1 MTSPTTNAAAPGSA
15 MTGLSQRRIF
25 LIIGALML
33 GMLLAALDQTI
44 VSTALPTIVGDLKG
58 GSHIAWVIT
67 AYLLATT
74 VSTPLWGKL
83 GDQYGRK
90 IFFQAAIV
98 IFLIGSIL
106 SGLSQS
112 MFELI
117 AFRAVQGLG
126 SGGLMVGAQ
135 AIVGDIVSPRERGK
149 YVGLFGGVFGLASVV
164 GPLLGGVFV
173 DNLTWRWIF
182 YINVPIGVIA
192 LIVVALQVP
201 GTLRRVH
208 HQIDYLGTAVLAL
221 AVTSLILLTSLGG
234 TTYAW
239 ASTPIY
245 ILGVAGVA
253 LIGVFVLVERRAAEP
268 VLPLHLFKL
277 RTFSMTSVVGFIVG
291 FAMFGAITYLP
302 AFFQVVRGISPT
314 ISGVYLLP
322 LMAGLLLVSISSG
335 QVISKTGKYRFFPI
349 AGSAFMTVG
358 LFLLHLM
365 GVHTSTALDA
375 LYMLVLGMGI
385 GGVMQ
390 VLVIIVQNGVPHS
403 ELGVATSGA
412 TFFRSIGGSFGTAI
426 FGAIFSN
433 VLVGNLAKHLHGVSL
448 PSGFSSADAT
458 PALLSKLPA
467 AVHSGFV
474 AGYAESIQTVFL
486 VAVPIAALA
495 FLVTWLIPQVEL
507 KQWGGPAKDAAGTEA
522 PAAAEVTPDGEITPI
537 ELKAMMD
544 RGPRPFILD
553 VRNPEEIAICRIA
566 GSTVIPLPELT
577 NRLDELDPHR
587 LENLF
592 EIGIDEVSLRKQ
604 HRYLTLVADHLRGQ
618 IVWGVEGRDAA
629 TAARFFDEIGTDRA
643 HAIEVVSMDMG
654 PGYGKATREHAPQ
667 AIIAIDP
674 FHVVALG
681 NRALDDV
688 RRDYWN
694 QLRRSGD
701 LAAARRFK
709 DARWSLLKA
718 PPNLTDNQTVTLRK
732 LKRAGG
738 EVWRAYTLL
747 SAVDVDRGRAVDG
760 GLGCC

>member
-1 MTSPTTNAAAPGSA
+1 MASATPAPAGGPIPSAADITGNGALP
-15 MTGLSQRRIF
+15 GLSRRRIL

-112 MFELI
+112 MIELI

-135 AIVGDIVSPRERGK
+135 AIVGDIVSPRERGR
-149 YVGLFGGVFGLASVV
+149 YVGLFGAVFGVASVI

-192 LIVVALQVP
+192 LIVVASQVP
-201 GTLRRVH
+201 GQLRRVH
-208 HQIDYLGTAVLAL
+208 HVIDYLGTLVLSA

-234 TTYAW
+234 TTYPWRSA
-239 ASTPIY
+239 PIY
-245 ILGVAGVA
+245 LLGVAGVL
-253 LIGVFVLVERRAAEP
+253 LIGVFVLVERRAVEP

-277 RTFSMTSVVGFIVG
+277 RTFSVTSLVGFIVG

-314 ISGVYLLP
+314 ISGLYLLP
-322 LMAGLLLVSISSG
+322 LMAGLLAVSIGSG
-335 QVISKTGKYRFFPI
+335 QIISRTGKYRFFPI
-349 AGSAFMTVG
+349 AGTALMTLG
-358 LFLLHLM
+358 LYLLSLM
-365 GVHTSTALDA
+365 GVGSSTLQDA
-375 LYMLVLGMGI
+375 AYMLVLGMGI

-433 VLVGNLAKHLHGVSL
+433 VLIGNLARHLHGISL
-448 PSGFSSADAT
+448 PHGFSAADAT
-458 PALLSKLPA
+458 PALLSHLPA
-467 AVHSGFV
+467 VVHQGFV

-495 FLVTWLIPQVEL
+495 FLATWLIPQVEL
-507 KQWGGPAKDAAGTEA
+507 KQWPEAGAEA
-522 PAAAEVTPDGEITPI
+522 PAADMAMAAAAATQEATVTQE
-537 ELKAMMD
+537 A
-544 RGPRPFILD
+544 
-553 VRNPEEIAICRIA
+553 
-566 GSTVIPLPELT
+566 
-577 NRLDELDPHR
+577 LDPQDAGRHPIPDDLPLTGLSQPARARQCVTRPTADPSHR
-587 LENLF
+587 C
-592 EIGIDEVSLRKQ
+592 
-604 HRYLTLVADHLRGQ
+604 
-618 IVWGVEGRDAA
+618 
-629 TAARFFDEIGTDRA
+629 AR
-643 HAIEVVSMDMG
+643 
-654 PGYGKATREHAPQ
+654 
-667 AIIAIDP
+667 
-674 FHVVALG
+674 
-681 NRALDDV
+681 
-688 RRDYWN
+688 
-694 QLRRSGD
+694 
-701 LAAARRFK
+701 
-709 DARWSLLKA
+709 
-718 PPNLTDNQTVTLRK
+718 
-732 LKRAGG
+732 
-738 EVWRAYTLL
+738 
-747 SAVDVDRGRAVDG
+747 
-760 GLGCC
+760 

>member
-1 MTSPTTNAAAPGSA
+1 MASATPAAAGGPTPPAADIAGGGA
-15 MTGLSQRRIF
+15 LPGLSRRQIL

-58 GSHIAWVIT
+58 GSHIAWIIT

-106 SGLSQS
+106 SGLSTS
-112 MFELI
+112 MIELI

-182 YINVPIGVIA
+182 YINIPIGVIA
-192 LIVVALQVP
+192 LVVVASQVP

-208 HQIDYLGTAVLAL
+208 HVIDYLGTAVLSL
-221 AVTSLILLTSLGG
+221 AVTSLILLLSLGG
-234 TTYAW
+234 TTYPWKSA
-239 ASTPIY
+239 PIY
-245 ILGVAGVA
+245 LLGVAGVL
-253 LIGVFVLVERRAAEP
+253 LIGLFVLVERRAAEP

-277 RTFSMTSVVGFIVG
+277 RTFSVTSLVGFIVG

-322 LMAGLLLVSISSG
+322 LMAGLLITSIASG
-335 QVISKTGKYRFFPI
+335 QIISRTGKYRFFPI
-349 AGSAFMTVG
+349 AGAAFMTVG

-426 FGAIFSN
+426 FGAIFAN
-433 VLVGNLAKHLHGVSL
+433 VLVGNLASHLHGTTL
-448 PSGFSSADAT
+448 PSGFSAADAT
-458 PALLSKLPA
+458 PALLNRLPA
-467 AVHSGFV
+467 VVHEGLV

-495 FLVTWLIPQVEL
+495 FLATWLIPQVEL
-507 KQWGGPAKDAAGTEA
+507 KQWSSASSASTQKNAPGAPVTAEA
-522 PAAAEVTPDGEITPI
+522 
-537 ELKAMMD
+537 
-544 RGPRPFILD
+544 
-553 VRNPEEIAICRIA
+553 
-566 GSTVIPLPELT
+566 
-577 NRLDELDPHR
+577 LDPQ
-587 LENLF
+587 EA
-592 EIGIDEVSLRKQ
+592 GWD
-604 HRYLTLVADHLRGQ
+604 G
-618 IVWGVEGRDAA
+618 
-629 TAARFFDEIGTDRA
+629 
-643 HAIEVVSMDMG
+643 
-654 PGYGKATREHAPQ
+654 
-667 AIIAIDP
+667 
-674 FHVVALG
+674 
-681 NRALDDV
+681 LDD
-688 RRDYWN
+688 
-694 QLRRSGD
+694 
-701 LAAARRFK
+701 
-709 DARWSLLKA
+709 
-718 PPNLTDNQTVTLRK
+718 
-732 LKRAGG
+732 
-738 EVWRAYTLL
+738 
-747 SAVDVDRGRAVDG
+747 
-760 GLGCC
+760 